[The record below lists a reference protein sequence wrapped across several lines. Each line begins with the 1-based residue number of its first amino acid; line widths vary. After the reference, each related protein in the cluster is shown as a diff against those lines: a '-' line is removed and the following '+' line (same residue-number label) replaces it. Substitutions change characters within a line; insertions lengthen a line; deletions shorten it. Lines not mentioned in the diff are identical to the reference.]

1 MEIIMAILIGIGLS
15 AAAGFRVF
23 TPLLITSIAEKVSLI
38 TLSEGFAWIGS
49 TPALIAFAVATLL
62 EIVSLY
68 IPYFDTIMKNLSG
81 PVATIAGIILTASFI
96 QDIDPLF
103 KWSLAIIAGGGI
115 ASVSH
120 FTAATLRTGSTVT
133 TAGFGNIFLSIIEG
147 ISAIIMSFSA
157 IFLPFLVILFL
168 LIIIVGFVF
177 IVVTLNRRRHIKRGE
192 NG

>member
-120 FTAATLRTGSTVT
+120 FTATTLRTGSTVA

-147 ISAIIMSFSA
+147 VSAIGISFTA
-157 IFLPFLVILFL
+157 IFFPFIVIFL
-168 LIIIVGFVF
+168 ILMIIIGFVVMMT
-177 IVVTLNRRRHIKRGE
+177 ILKRRGKKQSVS
-192 NG
+192 